1 MPKYTFSMTM
11 AQTYYSTVSAPNQ
24 KEAERIAMEN
34 FFNFEDIE
42 SGDFEWEDS
51 LLLED
56 EEEND

>member
-1 MPKYTFSMTM
+1 M
-11 AQTYYSTVSAPNQ
+11 AQAYYTTVSAPNQ